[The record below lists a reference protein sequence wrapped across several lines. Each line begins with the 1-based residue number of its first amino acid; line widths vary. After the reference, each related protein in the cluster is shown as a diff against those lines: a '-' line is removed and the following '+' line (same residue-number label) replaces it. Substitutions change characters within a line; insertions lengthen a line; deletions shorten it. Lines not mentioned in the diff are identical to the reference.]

1 MEENFKNKLGF
12 FTFFFIVLFLLV
24 GGYIYTNHSINEK
37 KNNLSKNKEDKI
49 DYRID
54 NKKDYIYYI
63 NESVLSSDAEIDY
76 KDVVINLEVAKTINE
91 SLSKENKSYREN
103 IQYITDHKD
112 DILSNELIKDNN
124 NIYSMTFRTYEDY
137 EFGKYIS
144 LVINEYNY
152 SCFSEE
158 TFNRSITYVFNK
170 EENILLTDDDLLN
183 MYNTNMD
190 KIKEKLSEYLNN
202 KQSKVDGVDVIK
214 AEETLDNLEYSLYI
228 NEFGKLCVS
237 FLVKTTQVDYNEI
250 MEV

>member
-112 DILSNELIKDNN
+112 EILRCLPFIQ
-124 NIYSMTFRTYEDY
+124 IVTTCRH
-137 EFGKYIS
+137 
-144 LVINEYNY
+144 
-152 SCFSEE
+152 
-158 TFNRSITYVFNK
+158 
-170 EENILLTDDDLLN
+170 
-183 MYNTNMD
+183 
-190 KIKEKLSEYLNN
+190 
-202 KQSKVDGVDVIK
+202 
-214 AEETLDNLEYSLYI
+214 ASLYI
-228 NEFGKLCVS
+228 VVLCPTEIKL
-237 FLVKTTQVDYNEI
+237 
-250 MEV
+250 